1 MWDTILY
8 LQVMLKQNRSSSDL
22 LNAFPKLFAT
32 PSYHQSGLH
41 YLAFSARATSKK
53 VFNFFFR
60 RRTCAQE
67 VKVEEGQEKVDYAD
81 FAPNPLIDQI

>member
-1 MWDTILY
+1 
-8 LQVMLKQNRSSSDL
+8 MLKQNQSSFDL

-41 YLAFSARATSKK
+41 YLAFSARTTSKK
-53 VFNFFFR
+53 VFNFFSTTNF
-60 RRTCAQE
+60 AQE

>member
-1 MWDTILY
+1 
-8 LQVMLKQNRSSSDL
+8 MLKQNQSSFDL

-41 YLAFSARATSKK
+41 YLVFSARATSKK
-53 VFNFFFR
+53 VFNFFSTTNF
-60 RRTCAQE
+60 AQE